1 MDNDVSRKIQELIEL
16 LRVAQASFQTGG
28 TAFQNLA
35 NDIEKL
41 NLALKDT
48 SGIKNLQSLQ
58 KQVESF
64 ITAVKRGENIQV
76 RLGDIGRFRTGE
88 AAYGYQKRPTG
99 MQIPNQ
105 AQRDL
110 AVDFQ
115 TEMGSTGEEDAQA
128 RNRAQQKLLEDYAV
142 VQKINMATRKKV
154 EDEYLANEK
163 RILNERKAAEKQDDL
178 EANKIMQEKAASEA
192 ARFKAVEEAQQ
203 RALQEYIG
211 IQAKIQDQ
219 LDAAAKAEPGFDDKT
234 QRENQRKLDNQE
246 RQAQEEAK
254 RRKSIDEENL
264 KTEFEILNN
273 RVKAQQ
279 QYQKM
284 QEELARKQF
293 TPQKLGLAL
302 PGGDYAAQAA
312 LKKVQAID
320 PRFTIDTLKN
330 VTTESS
336 NQMSRLAFAFETVE
350 GATQVATVN
359 VDRFGKVLVD
369 NQRRFRDFGDNV
381 VRDIVEVAKWS
392 VAIAVVYGPM
402 QKFSQLVADTVEVE
416 AKLANVSVTLGNA
429 QKSTNEIFQS
439 AYEVAQQ
446 TGESVKGVID
456 AYNQAYRAT
465 GGAADESKRFADTQK
480 LLTSSITLSKL
491 AGISQTEAIDTLSAS
506 LRQAGYG
513 LDQGDKLIN
522 KWIRTTRVANVDLYT
537 LATGFATV
545 ADTADQAGLSFDQ
558 LNGII
563 ALVAETSQFS
573 GQEVAN
579 ATKAIIASFQS
590 DATKK
595 QLDTMGIAYEDLA
608 GKSRNFLEIAKQIN
622 DLSKQGI
629 ITPEQFSA
637 LTLAQGGG
645 PRRQPIIQAFYSSI
659 DKLNQVEKE
668 SALAGEDTGEAQ
680 QSLGRKLDNVATS
693 TTKLSNAFIALGQ
706 ALGNKGGLLDTAS
719 GLIKL
724 LSGVVDIFAKISDF
738 GGKAV
743 PILIAMGAAMLVIS
757 KQTPVWRAAA
767 GNFIANTAGNI
778 AMAGG
783 RFLGQSGN
791 QLLDTRDAGRNF
803 GRGINYNTV
812 GMGAAVGIP
821 AVSNLISGN
830 TGQAAGNLIG
840 GAIVGVLTKS
850 PVGAAIGATIGEAF
864 VTAVENFK
872 PRFEA
877 VFQPIFSQEKTPLG
891 NTPENEAQAIRQRAS
906 QQAIELMGS
915 GAPLL
920 GQLRGVIAQG
930 MLNLSGGLGFAG
942 KGFQGVNQDQTT
954 LIVLEQLKELN
965 LLPLLG
971 KEANQ
976 KYDEIIKELQ
986 KANQLSQGT
995 TPETVVAGVQYA
1007 NEIVSVM
1014 DKYTTMLQQRLA
1026 SGQITSAQYRTGK
1039 EQISGMNVSAPQFLA
1054 AFGGQFPSGGEAL
1067 NQFGR
1072 LSAFG
1077 SPEVLKQLTVYAST
1091 INDANEKLKTL
1102 KSTDDT
1108 YASTIDTKNEAIREA
1123 TALMKEMNNQIVSQI
1138 KLLNQVDLTKYSP
1151 DEVTKILGRAQQLTA
1166 SRLQENV
1173 KRGILSPEDA
1183 KVFLE
1188 NYEKLLIQIQGGFT
1202 EVTKTTS
1209 QDIQD
1214 IIQQMKDAGEL
1225 MEQQK
1230 LGFQGFDMSS
1240 QKFNELIGLQG
1251 NAPGYQ
1257 KFVDQLT
1264 GLGYKEDR
1272 TEQIAILTD
1281 GAYKPAAKDWR
1292 LVEYYLSQILKVN
1305 EKQLEGLYNFPEGA
1319 NAWLPYSAIKQ
1330 FYGTPQPPGATGGAT
1345 GGVPTTTEKIKQED
1359 VQAEIER
1366 RAEERY
1372 NPVAEAFKSLKK
1384 EIFSPPT
1391 LAERAANPS
1400 QYWNREPI
1408 KPPTPTQMPDRYL
1421 QYQNPNP
1428 IGLQAKIGEN
1438 ALENLLNTNPFQL
1451 ILDSFKLFFDNLI
1464 PKNFVGQPGVG
1475 TGAGLN
1481 AQPLPSGNFLSG
1493 SAGAGVGTPIPSAKL
1508 NIDINSRSTLLLD
1521 GRVVADSVKRYLY
1534 ADLVRMSTSGTAVK
1548 ASAI

>member
-1 MDNDVSRKIQELIEL
+1 MDDSISRKIQELIEL
-16 LRVAQASFQTGG
+16 LRVAQSSFQTGG

-58 KQVESF
+58 KQVELF
-64 ITAVKRGENIQV
+64 ISAVKKGENIQI
-76 RLGDIGRFRTGE
+76 RLGDIGRFRTGQ
-88 AAYGYQKRPTG
+88 AAFGYQQTQPNVKIPTKD
-99 MQIPNQ
+99 QLSQ
-105 AQRDL
+105 AIEPGTVL
-110 AVDFQ
+110 G
-115 TEMGSTGEEDAQA
+115 ESKGEERA
-128 RNRAQQKLLEDYAV
+128 RKGEENARRLKQLQILQKEE
-142 VQKINMATRKKV
+142 QKIEAEYEAEEKTR
-154 EDEYLANEK
+154 LA
-163 RILNERKAAEKQDDL
+163 RFKAQEKQNNA
-178 EANKIMQEKAASEA
+178 EANKILQEKADAELA
-192 ARFKAVEEAQQ
+192 KYKAVEEAQQ
-203 RALQEYIG
+203 RALQEYIE
-211 IQAKIQDQ
+211 IQQKVQDQ
-219 LDAAAKAEPGFDDKT
+219 FNAAAKAEPGFEDKT
-234 QRENQRKLDNQE
+234 QKENQRRLETQE
-246 RQAQEEAK
+246 KQAQEDLK
-254 RRKSIDEENL
+254 RRKAQEDANL

-293 TPQKLGLAL
+293 TPQKLGMAL

-336 NQMSRLAFAFETVE
+336 NQMSRLSFAFETVG

-381 VRDIVEVAKWS
+381 IRDIVEVAKWS
-392 VAIAVVYGPM
+392 IAIAIVYGPM
-402 QKFSQLVADTVEVE
+402 QKFSQLIADTVEVE
-416 AKLANVSVTLGNA
+416 AKLASVSVTLGNA

-465 GGAADESKRFADTQK
+465 GGAADETKRFADTQK

-668 SALAGEDTGEAQ
+668 SQLAGEDTGEAQ
-680 QSLGRKLDNVATS
+680 QALGRKLDNVATS
-693 TTKLSNAFIALGQ
+693 TEKLSNAFIALGQ

-719 GLIKL
+719 SLIKL
-724 LSGVVDIFAKISDF
+724 LTGVVDIFAKISDF

-783 RFLGQSGN
+783 RFLGQTGN
-791 QLLDTRDAGRNF
+791 QLLDTRDTGRNF
-803 GRGINYNTV
+803 ARGLNYNTV
-812 GMGAAVGIP
+812 GMGAAVAIP
-821 AVSNLISGN
+821 ALSNLFSGEKAK
-830 TGQAAGNLIG
+830 AAGDVIG
-840 GAIVGVLTKS
+840 GTIAGVLTKS

-864 VTAVENFK
+864 VTAIENFK
-872 PRFEA
+872 PELSQLFRDIYIQANQPPTSPKEVTPATLRQEA
-877 VFQPIFSQEKTPLG
+877 ATKG
-891 NTPENEAQAIRQRAS
+891 M
-906 QQAIELMGS
+906 ELMGDNS
-915 GAPLL
+915 QFKA
-920 GQLRGVIAQG
+920 QLAGVIMQTVY
-930 MLNLSGGLGFAG
+930 NVRGGLEDIWKSITTGRGTGF
-942 KGFQGVNQDQTT
+942 KGVNQDQT
-954 LIVLEQLKELN
+954 LMIALEQKRNLGNMSPEDLK
-965 LLPLLG
+965 
-971 KEANQ
+971 
-976 KYDEIIKELQ
+976 KYDEMIDLLRRAVAME
-986 KANQLSQGT
+986 N
-995 TPETVVAGVQYA
+995 PVVAPGNQAVNAQYGTA
-1007 NEIVSVM
+1007 IKDMM
-1014 DKYTTMLQQRLA
+1014 DKYTLILQQRLA
-1026 SGQITSAQYRTGK
+1026 SGQITTAGYRTGR
-1039 EQISGMNVSAPQFLA
+1039 EQVGGLNVRAPQYLQ
-1054 AFGGQFPSGGEAL
+1054 AFGGNYPNTQEAL
-1067 NQFGR
+1067 SQFGR
-1072 LSAFG
+1072 MAAFG
-1077 SPEVLKQLTVYAST
+1077 SPETLAQLNTYAAT
-1091 INDANEKLKTL
+1091 INDLNEKLKVMSTTDKDYKTTL
-1102 KSTDDT
+1102 E
-1108 YASTIDTKNEAIREA
+1108 AKNNALREA
-1123 TALMKEMNNQIVSQI
+1123 TALINEMNIAIASQVQ
-1138 KLLNQVDLTKYSP
+1138 LLNQVDLTKYEPGDVS
-1151 DEVTKILGRAQQLTA
+1151 EIVKRAQQNTQA
-1166 SRLQENV
+1166 IFQANV
-1173 KRGILSPEDA
+1173 KAGAITIEDA
-1183 KVFLE
+1183 KTQSDNLE
-1188 NYEKLLIQIQGGFT
+1188 KILVQTKNGFI
-1202 EVTKTTS
+1202 EVTGVLS
-1209 QDIQD
+1209 GALG
-1214 IIQQMKDAGEL
+1214 DAANQLKEEGKIL
-1225 MEQQK
+1225 EQSK

-1240 QKFNELIGLQG
+1240 QRFNELIGLQG

-1330 FYGTPQPPGATGGAT
+1330 FYGTPQPPGATGGMT
-1345 GGVPTTTEKIKQED
+1345 GGVPTITTTTEEMRKQA
-1359 VQAEIER
+1359 QARIEYN
-1366 RAEERY
+1366 AEERY

-1384 EIFSPPT
+1384 EILSPPN
-1391 LAERAANPS
+1391 LNP
-1400 QYWNREPI
+1400 EPVRQ
-1408 KPPTPTQMPDRYL
+1408 PSPTQMPDRFFGYDKR
-1421 QYQNPNP
+1421 Q
-1428 IGLQAKIGEN
+1428 IGFEAN
-1438 ALENLLNTNPFQL
+1438 LENPLETLLKTNPFEVL
-1451 ILDSFKLFFDNLI
+1451 LDSFKLYLNNMF
-1464 PKNFVGQPGVG
+1464 PKALVGDVGGGTGVG
-1475 TGAGLN
+1475 INQTVPN
-1481 AQPLPSGNFLSG
+1481 PLSG
-1493 SAGAGVGTPIPSAKL
+1493 TAGAGVGTPIPSAKL
-1508 NIDINSRSTLLLD
+1508 SIDINSKATLLLD